1 MMYVYADFGDPIG
14 DYCQAL
20 GFSFGMKLGRVAGGP
35 SYRAQRTDVQFS
47 KAPDSLTKDLWLA
60 CANGTTISSATIE
73 IWNEKA
79 CTMMFTMKNSLITS
93 FVKFRTQQNGE
104 CQFGFRR
111 IDILPNTR
119 RHRSN
124 LVERRERDTARR
136 KASPPPPTS
145 TAPFP

>member
-20 GFSFGMKLGRVAGGP
+20 GFSFGMKVGRVAGGP

-47 KAPDSLTKDLWLA
+47 KGPDSLTKDLWLA

-93 FVKFRTQQNGE
+93 FVSSERSKTESVNLDFESIT
-104 CQFGFRR
+104 
-111 IDILPNTR
+111 
-119 RHRSN
+119 HRYF
-124 LVERRERDTARR
+124 T
-136 KASPPPPTS
+136 
-145 TAPFP
+145 